1 MKWYVGADHAGVTMK
16 DNLVTYLS
24 DYADD
29 VIDLGTNDLT
39 SVDYP
44 DYAHK
49 VAQAVVN
56 DPSSFGLLV
65 CGTGQGMA
73 MAANKTKGIRAALV
87 TNAFIAQAARSHNNA
102 NVIVFGAS
110 VLNVD
115 VAQEALKV
123 FRETSFEG
131 GRHQNRVN
139 KLDVYL

>member
-29 VIDLGTNDLT
+29 VIDLGTNNLT

-56 DPSSFGLLV
+56 DSPSFGLLV

>member
-24 DYADD
+24 DYSDD

>member
-29 VIDLGTNDLT
+29 VIDLGTNNLT

-56 DPSSFGLLV
+56 DSPSFGLLV

-87 TNAFIAQAARSHNNA
+87 TSAFTAEAARSHNNA

-115 VAQEALKV
+115 VAQEALKI

-139 KLDVYL
+139 KLDAYL